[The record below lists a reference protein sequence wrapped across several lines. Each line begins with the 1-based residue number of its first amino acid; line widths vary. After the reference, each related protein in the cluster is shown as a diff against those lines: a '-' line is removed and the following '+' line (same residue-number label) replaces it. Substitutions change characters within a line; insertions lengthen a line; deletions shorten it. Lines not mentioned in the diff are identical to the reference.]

1 MNIFLSKNS
10 TVSFATVEICSFS
23 TESFI
28 FKVFSLFVESSTVLI
43 YSSVDKLTSVLYS
56 SSRLLD
62 KLSLSVLSSLVSSFS
77 SVDTLVSVFSFIES
91 SELVSSV
98 GKLGS

>member
-1 MNIFLSKNS
+1 M
-10 TVSFATVEICSFS
+10 
-23 TESFI
+23 
-28 FKVFSLFVESSTVLI
+28 ESS
-43 YSSVDKLTSVLYS
+43 SVLLSSSADKSVLELFS

-77 SVDTLVSVFSFIES
+77 SIDTLVSVFSFIES